1 MRKND
6 LMRFSSN
13 DMPTQSKSQLVMV
26 KTQQTKEEQRD
37 PRLNAHPTSSL
48 LGNSS

>member
-13 DMPTQSKSQLVMV
+13 DLPTQGKNKLVMV
-26 KTQQTKEEQRD
+26 KNQQTKEEQRD
-37 PRLNAHPTSSL
+37 PRLNVHPTSSL